1 VTRVVIS
8 VAVLAAAALFLAA
21 GGSAR
26 STQATKLV
34 GTVGP
39 EFSISLVDAQGNDV
53 SKLDPGTYVIQVKDL
68 SDFHNFH
75 LFGTGVN
82 ETTGIAAIGDV
93 TWTVT
98 FTDGIYRFVCDAH
111 PTSMIGR
118 FTVGNP
124 PSTSPPPPTP
134 TPTPTPTPKKL
145 VLTSGPGY
153 TITLKTTAGKPAKSL
168 ELGTYK
174 VVVRDR
180 SSFHDAHIVAPGFD
194 RSTAVAF
201 VGTKTWKMKLA
212 RTGTLRF
219 LCDPHASQGMR
230 GSARIVR

>member
-1 VTRVVIS
+1 
-8 VAVLAAAALFLAA
+8 
-21 GGSAR
+21 
-26 STQATKLV
+26 
-34 GTVGP
+34 
-39 EFSISLVDAQGNDV
+39 VDAQGNDV

-75 LFGTGVN
+75 LFGPGVN
-82 ETTGIAAIGDV
+82 ESTAIGATGEV

-118 FTVGNP
+118 FTVGTP
-124 PSTSPPPPTP
+124 PTTSPPPPPPP
-134 TPTPTPTPKKL
+134 TSTPKKL

-153 TITLKTTAGKPAKSL
+153 TITLKTQAGKAVRSL
-168 ELGTYK
+168 RLGTYT

-180 SSFHDAHIVAPGFD
+180 SSFHDAHIIAPGFN
-194 RSTAVAF
+194 RTTTVAF

-212 RTGTLRF
+212 KTGTLRF
-219 LCDPHASQGMR
+219 QCDPHARQGMR

>member
-1 VTRVVIS
+1 VIS
-8 VAVLAAAALFLAA
+8 VVVLAAAALFLAA

-26 STQATKLV
+26 STQQTKLV

-39 EFSISLVDAQGNDV
+39 EFSISLVDAQSNDV
-53 SKLDPGTYVIQVKDL
+53 SKLDPGTYLIQVKDL

-75 LFGTGVN
+75 LFGPGVN
-82 ETTGIAAIGDV
+82 ESTGIGAMGDV

-111 PTSMIGR
+111 PSSMIGR
-118 FTVGNP
+118 FTVGTP
-124 PSTSPPPPTP
+124 PATTPPTSPPPAT
-134 TPTPTPTPKKL
+134 TPKKL

-153 TITLKTTAGKPAKSL
+153 SITLRTQTGNAVRSL
-168 ELGTYK
+168 KLGTYR

-180 SSFHDAHIVAPGFD
+180 SSVHDAHIVAPGFD
-194 RSTAVAF
+194 RSTTVAF

-212 RTGTLRF
+212 KTGTLRF
-219 LCDPHASQGMR
+219 LCDPHARQGMR
-230 GSARIVR
+230 GSAKIVR

>member
-8 VAVLAAAALFLAA
+8 VVVLATAALFLAA
-21 GGSAR
+21 GGAAR
-26 STQATKLV
+26 STQETKLV

-53 SKLDPGTYVIQVKDL
+53 SKLDPGTYVVQVKDL
-68 SDFHNFH
+68 SDFHNSH
-75 LFGTGVN
+75 LRGPGVN
-82 ETTGIAAIGDV
+82 EATTVGSTGEV

-98 FTDGIYRFVCDAH
+98 FTDGTYTFLCDAH
-111 PTSMIGR
+111 PTSMVGR
-118 FTVGNP
+118 FTVGTP
-124 PSTSPPPPTP
+124 PSSPPPPVAT
-134 TPTPTPTPKKL
+134 TPKKL

-153 TITLKTTAGKPAKSL
+153 TITLKTAAGKAVKSL
-168 ELGTYK
+168 KLGTYK

-194 RSTAVAF
+194 RSTTVPF

-212 RTGTLRF
+212 KTGTLRF
-219 LCDPHASQGMR
+219 LCDPHARQGMR
-230 GSARIVR
+230 GSARVTR

>member
-1 VTRVVIS
+1 VLIS
-8 VAVLAAAALFLAA
+8 VVVLAAAALFLAA

-26 STQATKLV
+26 STQQTKLV

-53 SKLDPGTYVIQVKDL
+53 SKLDLGTYVIQVKDL

-75 LFGTGVN
+75 LSGPGVN
-82 ETTGIAAIGDV
+82 ESTGIAATGDL

-98 FTDGIYRFVCDAH
+98 FADGTYRFLCDAH
-111 PTSMIGR
+111 PTSMVGR

-124 PSTSPPPPTP
+124 PSTTPPPPTS
-134 TPTPTPTPKKL
+134 TSSPKKL
-145 VLTSGPGY
+145 VLTTGPGY
-153 TITLKTTAGKPAKSL
+153 TITLKTQAGKAVKSL
-168 ELGTYK
+168 KLGTYR

-194 RSTAVAF
+194 RSTTVAF
-201 VGTKTWKMKLA
+201 VGTKSWRMKLA

-219 LCDPHASQGMR
+219 LCDPHASRGMR

>member
-1 VTRVVIS
+1 VTRAVIS
-8 VAVLAAAALFLAA
+8 VVVLATAALLLAS

-26 STQATKLV
+26 STQETKLF

-39 EFSISLVDAQGNDV
+39 DFSISLVDAQGNDV

-82 ETTGIAAIGDV
+82 ESTGVSATGEV

-98 FTDGIYRFVCDAH
+98 FTDGTYRFVCDAH
-111 PTSMIGR
+111 PASMIGR
-118 FTVGNP
+118 FTVGTP
-124 PSTSPPPPTP
+124 PVTSPPPPATSS
-134 TPTPTPTPKKL
+134 PKKL

-153 TITLKTTAGKPAKSL
+153 SITLKTTAGKAVRSL
-168 ELGTYK
+168 RLGTYT

-180 SSFHDAHIVAPGFD
+180 SSFHDAHIIAPGFD
-194 RSTAVAF
+194 RRTAVPF
-201 VGTKTWKMKLA
+201 VGTKTWKIKLA

-230 GSARIVR
+230 GSAKITR

>member
-1 VTRVVIS
+1 MTRVAIS

-26 STQATKLV
+26 STQETKLF

-39 EFSISLVDAQGNDV
+39 DFSISLVNAQGGDV
-53 SKLDPGTYVIQVKDL
+53 TKLDPGTYVIQVKDL

-75 LFGTGVN
+75 LFGPGVN
-82 ETTGIAAIGDV
+82 ETTGIAAMGDV

-98 FTDGIYRFVCDAH
+98 FTDGTYRFVCDAH

-118 FTVGNP
+118 FTVGTP
-124 PSTSPPPPTP
+124 PTTSPPPT
-134 TPTPTPTPKKL
+134 TSTPKKL

-153 TITLKTTAGKPAKSL
+153 TITLKTQAGKAVKSL
-168 ELGTYK
+168 KLGTYT
-174 VVVRDR
+174 VIVRDR
-180 SSFHDAHIVAPGFD
+180 STFHDAHIVAPGFE
-194 RSTAVAF
+194 RSTTVAF

-212 RTGTLRF
+212 KTGTLRF
-219 LCDPHASQGMR
+219 LCDPHARQGMR
-230 GSARIVR
+230 GSARITR

>member
-1 VTRVVIS
+1 VTRAVIS
-8 VAVLAAAALFLAA
+8 VVVLATAALLLAS

-26 STQATKLV
+26 STQETKLF

-39 EFSISLVDAQGNDV
+39 DFSISLVDAQGNDV

-82 ETTGIAAIGDV
+82 ESTGIGATGDV

-98 FTDGIYRFVCDAH
+98 FTDGIYRYVCDAH

-118 FTVGNP
+118 FTVGTP
-124 PSTSPPPPTP
+124 PTTAPPPPPTS
-134 TPTPTPTPKKL
+134 TPKKL
-145 VLTSGPGY
+145 VLSSGPAY
-153 TITLKTTAGKPAKSL
+153 SITLKTTAGKAVRSL
-168 ELGTYK
+168 KLGTYT

-180 SSFHDAHIVAPGFD
+180 SSVHDAHIIAPGFD
-194 RSTAVAF
+194 RRTTVPF
-201 VGTKTWKMKLA
+201 VGTRTWKMKLA
-212 RTGTLRF
+212 RTGKLRF

-230 GSARIVR
+230 GSAKITR

>member
-1 VTRVVIS
+1 MTRAVIS
-8 VAVLAAAALFLAA
+8 VLVLATVALLLAS

-26 STQATKLV
+26 STQETKLF

-82 ETTGIAAIGDV
+82 ESTGIGATGDV

-98 FTDGIYRFVCDAH
+98 FTDGTYRFVCDAH

-118 FTVGNP
+118 FTVGTP
-124 PSTSPPPPTP
+124 PTTSPPPPP
-134 TPTPTPTPKKL
+134 TSTPKKL
-145 VLTSGPGY
+145 VLTSGPAY
-153 TITLKTTAGKPAKSL
+153 SITLKTTAGKAVRSL
-168 ELGTYK
+168 RLGTYT

-180 SSFHDAHIVAPGFD
+180 SSFHDAHIIAPGFD
-194 RSTAVAF
+194 RRTAVPF

-212 RTGTLRF
+212 RTGKLRF

-230 GSARIVR
+230 GSAKITR

>member
-8 VAVLAAAALFLAA
+8 VVVLATAALFLAA
-21 GGSAR
+21 GGAAR
-26 STQATKLV
+26 STQETKLV

-53 SKLDPGTYVIQVKDL
+53 SKLDPGTYVVQVKDL

-75 LFGTGVN
+75 LRGPGVN
-82 ETTGIAAIGDV
+82 EATTVGSTGEV

-98 FTDGIYRFVCDAH
+98 FTDGTYTFLCDAH
-111 PTSMIGR
+111 PTSMVGR
-118 FTVGNP
+118 FTVGTP
-124 PSTSPPPPTP
+124 PSSPPPPVAT
-134 TPTPTPTPKKL
+134 TPKKL

-153 TITLKTTAGKPAKSL
+153 TITLKTAAGKAVKSL
-168 ELGTYK
+168 KLGTYK

-180 SSFHDAHIVAPGFD
+180 SSVHDAHIVAPGFD
-194 RSTAVAF
+194 RSTTVPF

-212 RTGTLRF
+212 KTGTLRF
-219 LCDPHASQGMR
+219 LCDPHARQGMR

>member
-1 VTRVVIS
+1 MTRLGTALV
-8 VAVLAAAALFLAA
+8 VLAASALLLAS
-21 GGSAR
+21 GSSAR
-26 STQATKLV
+26 PAQATKLV

-75 LFGTGVN
+75 LFGPGVN
-82 ETTGIAAIGDV
+82 ETTGIADVGDV

-98 FTDGIYRFVCDAH
+98 FTDGTYRFVCDAH
-111 PTSMIGR
+111 PSSMIGR

-124 PSTSPPPPTP
+124 PSNPPSNPPPPT
-134 TPTPTPTPKKL
+134 TTTSKKL

-153 TITLKTTAGKPAKSL
+153 SITLKTQAGKAVKSL
-168 ELGTYK
+168 KLGTYQ
-174 VVVRDR
+174 VLVRDR
-180 SSFHDAHIVAPGFD
+180 SKLHDAHIVAPGFD
-194 RSTAVAF
+194 RSTTVAF

-212 RTGTLRF
+212 KTGTLRF
-219 LCDPHASQGMR
+219 LCDPHARQGMR
-230 GSARIVR
+230 GSARITR

>member
-1 VTRVVIS
+1 VTRVLTS
-8 VAVLAAAALFLAA
+8 VVVLAAAALFLAA

-26 STQATKLV
+26 STQQTKLV

-75 LFGTGVN
+75 LSGPGVN
-82 ETTGIAAIGDV
+82 ESTGIAATGDV

-98 FTDGIYRFVCDAH
+98 FTDGTYRFLCDAH

-124 PSTSPPPPTP
+124 PSTTPPPPPPTS
-134 TPTPTPTPKKL
+134 TPKKL
-145 VLTSGPGY
+145 VLTTGPGY
-153 TITLKTTAGKPAKSL
+153 TITLKTQAGKAVKSL
-168 ELGTYK
+168 KLGTYR

-194 RSTAVAF
+194 RSTTVAF
-201 VGTKTWKMKLA
+201 VGTKT
-212 RTGTLRF
+212 
-219 LCDPHASQGMR
+219 
-230 GSARIVR
+230 

>member
-1 VTRVVIS
+1 VTRALIS
-8 VAVLAAAALFLAA
+8 VVVLAAAALFLAA

-26 STQATKLV
+26 STQETKLV

-39 EFSISLVDAQGNDV
+39 GFSISLVNAQGGDV
-53 SKLDPGTYVIQVKDL
+53 TQLDPGTYVIQVKDL
-68 SDFHNFH
+68 SDLHNFH
-75 LFGTGVN
+75 LFGPGVN
-82 ETTGIAAIGDV
+82 ETTGIAAMSDV

-98 FTDGIYRFVCDAH
+98 FTDGTYRFVCDAH

-118 FTVGNP
+118 FTVGTP
-124 PSTSPPPPTP
+124 PATSPPPAAT
-134 TPTPTPTPKKL
+134 TPKKL

-153 TITLKTTAGKPAKSL
+153 TITLKTQAGKGVKSL
-168 ELGTYK
+168 KLGTYK

-180 SSFHDAHIVAPGFD
+180 SNFHDAHIVAPGFD
-194 RSTAVAF
+194 RSTTVAF

-212 RTGTLRF
+212 KTGTLRF
-219 LCDPHASQGMR
+219 LCDPHARQGMR

>member
-8 VAVLAAAALFLAA
+8 VVVLATAALFLAA
-21 GGSAR
+21 GGAAR
-26 STQATKLV
+26 STQETKLV

-53 SKLDPGTYVIQVKDL
+53 SKLDPGTYVMQVTDL

-75 LFGTGVN
+75 LRGPGVN
-82 ETTGIAAIGDV
+82 EATSVGSTGEV

-98 FTDGIYRFVCDAH
+98 LTDGTYTFLCDAH
-111 PTSMIGR
+111 PTSMVGR
-118 FTVGNP
+118 FTVGTP
-124 PSTSPPPPTP
+124 PSSPPPPVAT
-134 TPTPTPTPKKL
+134 TPKKL

-153 TITLKTTAGKPAKSL
+153 TITLKTAAGKAVKSL
-168 ELGTYK
+168 KLGTYK

-194 RSTAVAF
+194 RSTTVPF

-212 RTGTLRF
+212 KTGTLRF
-219 LCDPHASQGMR
+219 LCDPHARQGMR
-230 GSARIVR
+230 GSARVTR

>member
-1 VTRVVIS
+1 VTRAVIS
-8 VAVLAAAALFLAA
+8 VLVLATMALLLAS

-26 STQATKLV
+26 STQETKLF

-75 LFGTGVN
+75 LFGPGVN
-82 ETTGIAAIGDV
+82 ESTGIGATGDV

-98 FTDGIYRFVCDAH
+98 FTDGTYRFVCDAH

-118 FTVGNP
+118 FTVGTP
-124 PSTSPPPPTP
+124 PTTSPPPPP
-134 TPTPTPTPKKL
+134 TSTPKKL
-145 VLTSGPGY
+145 VLTSGPAY
-153 TITLKTTAGKPAKSL
+153 SITLKTTAGKAVRSL
-168 ELGTYK
+168 RLGTYT

-180 SSFHDAHIVAPGFD
+180 SSFHDAHIIAPGFD
-194 RSTAVAF
+194 RRTAVPF

-212 RTGTLRF
+212 RTGKLRF

-230 GSARIVR
+230 GSAKITR

>member
-8 VAVLAAAALFLAA
+8 VVVLAAAALFLAA
-21 GGSAR
+21 GSSAR
-26 STQATKLV
+26 STQQTKLV

-39 EFSISLVDAQGNDV
+39 DFSISLVDAQGNDV

-75 LFGTGVN
+75 LFGPGVN
-82 ETTGIAAIGDV
+82 ETTGIAAMGDV

-98 FTDGIYRFVCDAH
+98 FTDAIYRFVCDAH

-124 PSTSPPPPTP
+124 PSTSPPPATP
-134 TPTPTPTPKKL
+134 APNAKKL

-168 ELGTYK
+168 KLGTYQ

-194 RSTAVAF
+194 RATTVAF

>member
-1 VTRVVIS
+1 VTRVLIS
-8 VAVLAAAALFLAA
+8 VVVLAAAALFLAA

-26 STQATKLV
+26 STQQTKLV

-75 LFGTGVN
+75 LFGPGVN
-82 ETTGIAAIGDV
+82 ETTGIAATGDV

-111 PTSMIGR
+111 PTSMVGR

-124 PSTSPPPPTP
+124 PSTTPPPPPPTS
-134 TPTPTPTPKKL
+134 TPKKL
-145 VLTSGPGY
+145 VLTTGPGY
-153 TITLKTTAGKPAKSL
+153 TITLKTQAGKAVKSL
-168 ELGTYK
+168 KLGTYR

-194 RSTAVAF
+194 RSTTVAF
-201 VGTKTWKMKLA
+201 VGTKIWRMKLA

-219 LCDPHASQGMR
+219 LCDPHARQGMR

>member
-1 VTRVVIS
+1 VIS
-8 VAVLAAAALFLAA
+8 VVVLATAALFLAA
-21 GGSAR
+21 GGAAR
-26 STQATKLV
+26 STQETKLV

-53 SKLDPGTYVIQVKDL
+53 SKLDPGTYVVQVKDL

-75 LFGTGVN
+75 LRGPGVN
-82 ETTGIAAIGDV
+82 EATTVGSTGEV

-98 FTDGIYRFVCDAH
+98 FTDGTYTFLCDAH
-111 PTSMIGR
+111 PTSMVGR
-118 FTVGNP
+118 FTVGTP
-124 PSTSPPPPTP
+124 PSSPPPPVAT
-134 TPTPTPTPKKL
+134 TPKKL

-153 TITLKTTAGKPAKSL
+153 TITLKTAAGKAVKSL
-168 ELGTYK
+168 KLGTYK

-194 RSTAVAF
+194 RSTTVPF

-212 RTGTLRF
+212 KTGTLRF
-219 LCDPHASQGMR
+219 LCDPHARQGMR
-230 GSARIVR
+230 GSARVTR

>member
-8 VAVLAAAALFLAA
+8 VVVLATAALFLAA
-21 GGSAR
+21 GGAAR
-26 STQATKLV
+26 STQETKLV

-53 SKLDPGTYVIQVKDL
+53 SKLDPGTYVVQVKDL

-75 LFGTGVN
+75 LRGPGVN
-82 ETTGIAAIGDV
+82 EATTVGSTGEV

-98 FTDGIYRFVCDAH
+98 FTDGTYTFLCDAH
-111 PTSMIGR
+111 PTSMVGR
-118 FTVGNP
+118 FTVGTP
-124 PSTSPPPPTP
+124 PSSPPPPVAT
-134 TPTPTPTPKKL
+134 TPKKL

-153 TITLKTTAGKPAKSL
+153 TITLKTAAGKAVKSL
-168 ELGTYK
+168 KLGTYK

-194 RSTAVAF
+194 RSTTVPF

-212 RTGTLRF
+212 KTGTLRF
-219 LCDPHASQGMR
+219 LCDPHARQGMR

>member
-1 VTRVVIS
+1 MTRAVIS
-8 VAVLAAAALFLAA
+8 VLVLATVALLLAS

-26 STQATKLV
+26 STQETKLF

-75 LFGTGVN
+75 LFGPGVN
-82 ETTGIAAIGDV
+82 ESTGIGATGDV

-98 FTDGIYRFVCDAH
+98 FTDGTYRFVCDAH

-118 FTVGNP
+118 FTVGTP
-124 PSTSPPPPTP
+124 PATSPPPPP
-134 TPTPTPTPKKL
+134 TSTPKKL
-145 VLTSGPGY
+145 VLTSGPAY
-153 TITLKTTAGKPAKSL
+153 SITLKTTAGKAVRSL
-168 ELGTYK
+168 RLGTYR

-180 SSFHDAHIVAPGFD
+180 SSFHDAHIIAPGFD
-194 RSTAVAF
+194 RRTAVPF

-212 RTGTLRF
+212 RTGKLRF

-230 GSARIVR
+230 GSAKITR

>member
-1 VTRVVIS
+1 VTRAVIS
-8 VAVLAAAALFLAA
+8 VVVLATAALLLAS

-26 STQATKLV
+26 STQETKLF

-39 EFSISLVDAQGNDV
+39 DFSISLVDAQGNDV

-82 ETTGIAAIGDV
+82 ESTGIGATGDV

-98 FTDGIYRFVCDAH
+98 FTDGIYRYVCDAH

-118 FTVGNP
+118 FTVGTP
-124 PSTSPPPPTP
+124 PTTAPPPPPTS
-134 TPTPTPTPKKL
+134 TPKKL
-145 VLTSGPGY
+145 VLSSGPAY
-153 TITLKTTAGKPAKSL
+153 SITLKTTAGKAVRSL
-168 ELGTYK
+168 KLGTYT

-180 SSFHDAHIVAPGFD
+180 SSVHDAHIIAPGFD
-194 RSTAVAF
+194 RRTTVPFA
-201 VGTKTWKMKLA
+201 GTKTWKMTLA
-212 RTGTLRF
+212 RTGKLRF

-230 GSARIVR
+230 GSAKITR

>member
-1 VTRVVIS
+1 VTRVLIS
-8 VAVLAAAALFLAA
+8 VVVLAAAALFLAA

-26 STQATKLV
+26 STQQTKLV

-75 LFGTGVN
+75 LFGPGVN
-82 ETTGIAAIGDV
+82 ETTGIAAMGDV

-124 PSTSPPPPTP
+124 PSTTTPPPPPTS
-134 TPTPTPTPKKL
+134 TPKKL
-145 VLTSGPGY
+145 VLTAGPGY
-153 TITLKTTAGKPAKSL
+153 TITLKTQAGRTVKSL
-168 ELGTYK
+168 KLGTYR

-194 RSTAVAF
+194 RSTTVAF

-219 LCDPHASQGMR
+219 LCDPHARQGMR

>member
-1 VTRVVIS
+1 MTRVVIS
-8 VAVLAAAALFLAA
+8 VVVAATAALLLAS

-26 STQATKLV
+26 STQETKLL

-39 EFSISLVDAQGNDV
+39 EFSISLVDAQGDDV
-53 SKLDPGTYVIQVKDL
+53 SKLDPGTYEIQVKDL

-75 LFGTGVN
+75 LFGPGVN
-82 ETTGIAAIGDV
+82 ESTGIGDTGDV
-93 TWTVT
+93 TWKVT

-111 PTSMIGR
+111 PSSMIGR
-118 FTVGNP
+118 FTVGTP
-124 PSTSPPPPTP
+124 PATTPPPPATSA
-134 TPTPTPTPKKL
+134 KKL

-153 TITLKTTAGKPAKSL
+153 SITLRTAAGKAVKSL
-168 ELGTYK
+168 KLGTYT

-194 RSTAVAF
+194 RSTTVAF
-201 VGTKTWKMKLA
+201 VGTKTWRMKLA
-212 RTGTLRF
+212 RTGMLRF